1 MARPRDYLFRW
12 VCVVM
17 PIQSLRLQIR
27 RLLDQWFDKK
37 VFSQLKRDQQA
48 LPSISLA
55 VKEYLADPQNA
66 ACVAAL
72 KRNMDETSGDNIDRY
87 LERHQKGSWQFTS
100 EELKTWQEVH
110 STSIPYMFAPGS
122 IWFPDVFVYHTGL
135 KFLPPSALKRI
146 CEGSI
151 IDGGAAA
158 GDSAIMFAEYKPKG
172 IYAIEPVPSQL
183 AVLRT
188 TLKLN
193 FLSEEVT
200 LVPLGLSN
208 RSKEVVSIEEPQGH
222 ATKIET
228 ITIDDLVMDQKIS
241 VIKLDIEGMEL
252 ETIHGAKRTIERDK
266 PILLISIY
274 HTPEDFF
281 EIKPLIESWNLGYYF
296 MVRETEVCN
305 SGAGVHLMLIGYVK

>member
-12 VCVVM
+12 LCALT
-17 PIQSLRLQIR
+17 PTHALQLRCLIDG
-27 RLLDQWFDKK
+27 LFDKK
-37 VFSQLKRDQQA
+37 VLSQLRKEQQTS
-48 LPSISLA
+48 PSVSQA
-55 VKEYLADPQNA
+55 VKKYLAKPQNA
-66 ACVAAL
+66 SCVAVL
-72 KRNMDETSGDNIDRY
+72 KRNMDETSSDNIDRY
-87 LERHQKGSWQFTS
+87 LARHEKGSWYFTS
-100 EELKTWQEVH
+100 EELKTWKDVH
-110 STSIPYMFAPGS
+110 SAAIPYMFAPGS
-122 IWFPDVFVYHTGL
+122 VWFPDVFVFHNGL
-135 KFLPPSALKRI
+135 KFIPSDALKLI
-146 CEGSI
+146 GDGSI

-183 AVLRT
+183 AALRT

-193 FLSEEVT
+193 SLLEKVS

-208 RSKEVVSIEEPQGH
+208 RSKEIVSIEEPRGH
-222 ATKIET
+222 AHIISTV
-228 ITIDDLVMDQKIS
+228 TIDDLVISSKVS

-252 ETIHGAKRTIERDK
+252 AAIHGAKRTIARDK

-281 EIKPLIESWNLGYYF
+281 EIKPLIESWDLGYYF

-305 SGAGVHLMLIGYVK
+305 SLAGVHLMLIGYIK

>member
-12 VCVVM
+12 VCVFI
-17 PIQSLRLQIR
+17 PTHSLRLQMRCLIDR
-27 RLLDQWFDKK
+27 WFDKK
-37 VFSQLKRDQQA
+37 VLTQLRKDQQT
-48 LPSISLA
+48 LPSISFPI
-55 VKEYLADPQNA
+55 KEYLADPQNA
-66 ACVAAL
+66 ACVTVL
-72 KRNMDETSGDNIDRY
+72 KGNMDETSSENIDRY
-87 LERHQKGSWQFTS
+87 LERHQTGSWPFTS
-100 EELKTWQEVH
+100 EELKVWQEVH
-110 STSIPYMFAPGS
+110 STSVPYMFAPGC
-122 IWFPDVFVYHTGL
+122 IWFPDVFVFHNGL
-135 KFLPPSALKRI
+135 TFLPPATLKLI
-146 CEGSI
+146 QEGTI

-158 GDSAIMFAEYKPKG
+158 GDSAIMFADYKPRG

-183 AVLRT
+183 SALRT

-193 FLSEEVT
+193 SLSEAVT

-208 RSKEVVSIEEPQGH
+208 RSKEVVSIEEPKGH
-222 ATKIET
+222 ATQIET
-228 ITIDDLVMDQKIS
+228 ITIDDLVMDQKVS

-252 ETIHGAKRTIERDK
+252 ATIHGAKKTIVRDK

-305 SGAGVHLMLIGYVK
+305 SGAGVHLMLIGYVQ

>member
-12 VCVVM
+12 VCVFI
-17 PIQSLRLQIR
+17 PTHSLRLQLRCLI
-27 RLLDQWFDKK
+27 DGWFDKK
-37 VFSQLKRDQQA
+37 VLSQLKKEQQT
-48 LPSISLA
+48 LPSISQT
-55 VKEYLADPQNA
+55 VTKYLAKPKNA
-66 ACVAAL
+66 SCVTVL
-72 KRNMDETSGDNIDRY
+72 KRNMDEASSENIDRY

-100 EELKTWQEVH
+100 EELKTWQDVH
-110 STSIPYMFAPGS
+110 SASIPYMFAPGS
-122 IWFPDVFVYHTGL
+122 VWFPDVFVFHNGL
-135 KFLPPSALKRI
+135 TFLPPATLKQI
-146 CEGSI
+146 QEGYI

-183 AVLRT
+183 DALRT

-193 FLSEEVT
+193 SLNEEIT

-208 RSKEVVSIEEPQGH
+208 RSKEIVSIEEPKGH
-222 ATKIET
+222 TTQIET
-228 ITIDDLVMDQKIS
+228 ITIDDLVMDQKVS

-252 ETIHGAKRTIERDK
+252 ATIHGAKRTILRDK

-281 EIKPLIESWNLGYYF
+281 EIKPLIESWNLGYCF

-305 SGAGVHLMLIGYVK
+305 SGTGVHLMLIGYVK